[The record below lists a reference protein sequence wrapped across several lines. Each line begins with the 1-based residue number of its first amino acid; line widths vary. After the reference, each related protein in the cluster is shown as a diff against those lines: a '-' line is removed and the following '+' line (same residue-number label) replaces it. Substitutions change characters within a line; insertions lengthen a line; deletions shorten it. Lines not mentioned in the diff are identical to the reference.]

1 MQQKEKQ
8 RIVEL
13 LEVYIKNKGSQ
24 NKASASLKG
33 VSPAVISHLVNR
45 NWEPY
50 TDDMFRK
57 IGAQIGYNSQDW
69 QFVNTSNATFLLQ
82 TLEKVKQQQSVVT
95 ILAIAGSGKSEI
107 SKKYAAEN
115 PDVIRVECA
124 SYWDEKR
131 FLQEILLKMGVR
143 NPHNRIPQMME
154 EIVKW
159 VQTCDTPPQLEF
171 DEVDKLGDRLL
182 YFLITFYN
190 ELKWNCSI
198 VLLSTY
204 YFKKRLEDGFRNRR
218 KGYEELLSRFGTFI
232 EFDQTTAADVQLMC
246 EAQGVTDKAIIKI
259 IQRKCNGDLRIAAEL
274 IRIYKIENGL

>member
-1 MQQKEKQ
+1 MLQKEKQ

-115 PDVIRVECA
+115 PDVIRVEL
-124 SYWDEKR
+124 S
-131 FLQEILLKMGVR
+131 
-143 NPHNRIPQMME
+143 
-154 EIVKW
+154 
-159 VQTCDTPPQLEF
+159 
-171 DEVDKLGDRLL
+171 
-182 YFLITFYN
+182 LIH
-190 ELKWNCSI
+190 I
-198 VLLSTY
+198 
-204 YFKKRLEDGFRNRR
+204 
-218 KGYEELLSRFGTFI
+218 
-232 EFDQTTAADVQLMC
+232 
-246 EAQGVTDKAIIKI
+246 
-259 IQRKCNGDLRIAAEL
+259 
-274 IRIYKIENGL
+274 